1 MIKMNENT
9 SIRMGDTL
17 NELIDQYVI
26 HTGKK
31 RSRVIREILMEG
43 LFQKTKAVQ
52 FQRFEEWIAKREAF
66 TLMTECEKCGKN
78 IIWGFII

>member
-26 HTGKK
+26 HTGKNAQEL
-31 RSRVIREILMEG
+31 S
-43 LFQKTKAVQ
+43 
-52 FQRFEEWIAKREAF
+52 
-66 TLMTECEKCGKN
+66 EKY
-78 IIWGFII
+78 